1 MRTRMETGPRTTYR
15 SLKAWWCGGTPWPRP
30 PTLPS
35 CLSVCPSSTTPYPGK
50 SPLWKWS
57 VLHYFIHLFLIQS
70 NFCLF
75 YNGLLAVFD
84 HSGSCNSWFW
94 TCSCGTIVHWG
105 LFVSVDSCVSS
116 VGEMITRLSS
126 CCVTA
131 VIRVTTPTASRS
143 VHTPIPPPP
152 GQLVLIQSKQY
163 FIMKAISDN
172 CGSNHCLY

>member
-1 MRTRMETGPRTTYR
+1 MWRNAVAKASNPAQL
-15 SLKAWWCGGTPWPRP
+15 SLCVSQLNNSISWEKSIMKVVSTALFYTF
-30 PTLPS
+30 S
-35 CLSVCPSSTTPYPGK
+35 CLNNTINTVNSILNKFVQD
-50 SPLWKWS
+50 
-57 VLHYFIHLFLIQS
+57 IFLKQS

-75 YNGLLAVFD
+75 YNGLQAVFD

-126 CCVTA
+126 CCVTV

-143 VHTPIPPPP
+143 VHTPIPPTTWTAS
-152 GQLVLIQSKQY
+152 VNSV
-163 FIMKAISDN
+163 
-172 CGSNHCLY
+172 